1 MIDKLPDDVLSH
13 IATFLPH
20 VEIRDSKSRVN
31 QPVKRKVHVPY
42 MMVNKQ
48 FYRVF
53 CKRMPCKFCFYGL
66 YEVINYK
73 ENQIKC
79 NTCGHTFKR
88 IVQKKRKRKIKSF
101 KKVKKQ
107 RKVS

>member
-1 MIDKLPDDVLSH
+1 MIHKLPDDVLSH

-20 VEIRDSKSRVN
+20 VEIRDSKSKVN

-42 MMVNKQ
+42 IMVNKQ

-66 YEVINYK
+66 YEVIDYE
-73 ENQIKC
+73 ENKLKC

-88 IVQKKRKRKIKSF
+88 TVQRKRKRK
-101 KKVKKQ
+101 
-107 RKVS
+107 RKNICRR